1 MVCTLSKSAAIFEV
15 CKNDIIS
22 RSLAHVAR
30 AQEANTVHC
39 SPVCNSDLLIP
50 VGHVCAI
57 DDVISLVKKPPTPL
71 TNSFSKGTNW
81 WSSTLHK
88 IWWIFFWFVRDR
100 CVLFGNAILTDIDC
114 ISKRLAIWLCS
125 SDQNYRWQLLEVSRT
140 VIYTTSLGIRKE
152 FLKLC
157 TKQKKK

>member
-57 DDVISLVKKPPTPL
+57 DDVISLVKKPHPL
-71 TNSFSKGTNW
+71 QIRFRKALTDGQAHFIKYGESFSDLSVIGV
-81 WSSTLHK
+81 
-88 IWWIFFWFVRDR
+88 F
-100 CVLFGNAILTDIDC
+100 
-114 ISKRLAIWLCS
+114 
-125 SDQNYRWQLLEVSRT
+125 YLEMP
-140 VIYTTSLGIRKE
+140 
-152 FLKLC
+152 F
-157 TKQKKK
+157 